1 MSIYTATEP
10 QGKDISYE
18 ELSKRVG
25 GCILA
30 NTAREE
36 IGKEFWDIEEFCW
49 GTYDADTDDYI
60 DVYQSYVISKQGA
73 EYLRDYTDEIVV
85 YSEEYDLYFWEI
97 THYGTAWSHVFTSIK

>member
-36 IGKEFWDIEEFCW
+36 IGKEF
-49 GTYDADTDDYI
+49 
-60 DVYQSYVISKQGA
+60 
-73 EYLRDYTDEIVV
+73 
-85 YSEEYDLYFWEI
+85 
-97 THYGTAWSHVFTSIK
+97 